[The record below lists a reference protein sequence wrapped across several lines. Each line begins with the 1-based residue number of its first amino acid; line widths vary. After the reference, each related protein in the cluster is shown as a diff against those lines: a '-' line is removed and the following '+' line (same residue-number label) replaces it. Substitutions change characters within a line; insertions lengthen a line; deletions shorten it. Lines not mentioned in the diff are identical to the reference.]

1 VFQKEINRP
10 PTPKDVLKIITPLK
24 NVTNPPPPPPTPRQ
38 GHAVI
43 NESPIGHLIKANW
56 YLLNNKLAS
65 STLYNPIKPLTSI
78 KPLLFFYF

>member
-1 VFQKEINRP
+1 VFQREKHRP
-10 PTPKDVLKIITPLK
+10 LTPKDVLKIITPVK
-24 NVTNPPPPPPTPRQ
+24 NVTTPTPRQ

-43 NESPIGHLIKANW
+43 NESPIGHLIKGNS